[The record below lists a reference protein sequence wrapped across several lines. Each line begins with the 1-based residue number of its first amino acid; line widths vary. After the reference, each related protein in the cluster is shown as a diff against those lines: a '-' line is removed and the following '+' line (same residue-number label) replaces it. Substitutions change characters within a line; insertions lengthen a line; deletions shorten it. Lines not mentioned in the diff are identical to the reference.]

1 MDKLQKIQQDI
12 RKLYADI
19 DYICDA
25 PEYVGAEEIEALD
38 YLYAKIGKLE
48 QEKQELIRKRKET
61 QRLREL
67 DTIAMR
73 ARFSRLR

>member
-1 MDKLQKIQQDI
+1 MDKIKQIEKDI

-25 PEYVGAEEIEALD
+25 PGYVGAEEIEALD
-38 YLYAKIGKLE
+38 YLYFKIGRLE
-48 QEKQELIRKRKET
+48 QEKQRVINRRKET
-61 QRLREL
+61 QRLREM
-67 DTIAMR
+67 DTIGKR